1 MENNKMI
8 EQIGVFSLDDGD
20 RGNQGYRRVLL
31 QLFGYMGHGKSSF
44 INSCKYVLN
53 GGRQFVEYAEAGQ
66 SRDGGSVT
74 LIRKAYHL
82 TAKITMVDNRGFRA
96 MSDFERCEV
105 YAQLGNFYPLNQ
117 VVEWKEDFNKAMAAI
132 EEGERN
138 QNFTDFLV
146 PIFIYSARYTLG
158 EEEKKDVKSFLENCV
173 KMTAVFPIIVITH
186 KNSGYYLHVEREFKL
201 LGAEEIISLEN
212 YTRENHSRTW
222 ERDAGILKVI
232 DSALRNVT
240 FRLDQPRDPKREQNE
255 RKEFLRNYLR
265 IAVEKAERERGQY
278 NYRGEQGNENFFQY
292 LGNILREK
300 MCVIL

>member
-1 MENNKMI
+1 MI

-53 GGRQFVEYAEAGQ
+53 GGRQFVEHAEAGQ
-66 SRDGGSVT
+66 SRDGGSMT

-117 VVEWKEDFNKAMAAI
+117 EVEWKEDFDRVMSAC
-132 EEGERN
+132 EEGELN

-146 PIFIYSARYTLG
+146 PIFIYSADHTLG
-158 EEEKKDVKSFLENCV
+158 RAEKEDVKSFLGNCV
-173 KMTAVFPIIVITH
+173 KMTGVFPIIVITH
-186 KNSGYYLHVEREFKL
+186 KNSGNYHRVKKEFNL

-212 YTRENHSRTW
+212 YTRENHRKTPGKN
-222 ERDAGILKVI
+222 AGVLAVI
-232 DSALRNVT
+232 DCALRNVA
-240 FRLDQPRDPKREQNE
+240 FRLDQPRDPKRERIE
-255 RKEFLRNYLR
+255 RKKFLLSCHHE
-265 IAVEKAERERGQY
+265 AVMNAEREREKRLQ
-278 NYRGEQGNENFFQY
+278 
-292 LGNILREK
+292 REK
-300 MCVIL
+300 LLKIFRCVILKH